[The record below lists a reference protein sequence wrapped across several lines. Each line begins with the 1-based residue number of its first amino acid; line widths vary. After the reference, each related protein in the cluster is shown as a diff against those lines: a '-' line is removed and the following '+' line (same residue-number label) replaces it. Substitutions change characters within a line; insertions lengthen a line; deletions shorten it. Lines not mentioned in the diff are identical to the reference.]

1 MAASMNPLLCWL
13 IFGATYCGIAVG
25 GIPGLTIDRTGIA
38 LLGAIAMVAA
48 GVLPLDAAMGSIDA
62 PTLLLLFGLMLV
74 SAQLRLSGFYTR
86 AAWALGGLTAQPR
99 KFLLLLMAVSGTLSA
114 ILVNDIVCLAF
125 TPVLTMAVLRARLN
139 PMPYLIGLACA
150 SNIGSAATLI
160 GNPQNMLI
168 GQVGRLDFGRFLA
181 WCGLPS
187 LLALG
192 AAYGTLLW
200 IYRGKLET
208 GGAAEPAE
216 GKRST
221 FNVEPQ
227 TEPLWPMWKGL
238 LVAGAVMALFF
249 TRVPREITA
258 LAAGGV
264 LLCSRRMDV
273 RRLLGLI
280 DWSLIMLFCGLFV
293 VIAGIETT
301 GAPARLLEWL
311 AGQGVAVADPYAL
324 TAVGALL
331 SNLVS
336 NVPAVMLLVRFLDGA
351 PAESWYVLALA
362 STFAGN
368 LITIGSIANLIVIEQ
383 ARGLGVTLT
392 FREHARAGI
401 PVTLASLA
409 IVAVWLLVAPP
420 GARGAAVP
428 APGGPGQP
436 GGQAVVPGVLNGAA
450 PAAAGGALA
459 RCGRGAH
466 RVHGAAGAPLFDN
479 LRSGF

>member
-1 MAASMNPLLCWL
+1 MNPLVCWL
-13 IFGATYCGIAVG
+13 IFGVTYCGIAVG
-25 GIPGLTIDRTGIA
+25 GVPGLTLDRTGIA

-48 GVLPLDAAMGSIDA
+48 GVLPLTSAMSSIDA

-74 SAQLRLSGFYTR
+74 SAQLRLSGFYR
-86 AAWALGGLTAQPR
+86 RSALALGGLTAHPR
-99 KFLLLLMAVSGTLSA
+99 CFLLLLMGVSGALSA
-114 ILVNDIVCLAF
+114 VLVNDIVCLAF

-168 GQVGRLDFGRFLA
+168 GQVGQLDFGRFLV
-181 WCGLPS
+181 WCGVPS
-187 LLALG
+187 LLALA
-192 AAYGTLLW
+192 AAYGILQW
-200 IYRGKLET
+200 IYRGNL
-208 GGAAEPAE
+208 GGGREASGVGVQALNPEPRTLGAEPLE
-216 GKRST
+216 SRW
-221 FNVEPQ
+221 Q
-227 TEPLWPMWKGL
+227 MWKGL
-238 LVAGAVMALFF
+238 LVAGVVMGLFF

-258 LAAGGV
+258 LTAGGV

-301 GAPARLLEWL
+301 GAPEQLLAWL
-311 AGQGVAVADPYAL
+311 SRQGVSLANPYAL
-324 TAVGALL
+324 TGVGVLL

-336 NVPAVMLLVRFLDGA
+336 NVPAVMLLVRFLNGA
-351 PAESWYVLALA
+351 QPEAWYVLALA

-392 FREHARAGI
+392 FREHARSGI
-401 PVTLASLA
+401 PVTLVSLG
-409 IVAVWLLVAPP
+409 IVLAWVWL
-420 GARGAAVP
+420 
-428 APGGPGQP
+428 Q
-436 GGQAVVPGVLNGAA
+436 Q
-450 PAAAGGALA
+450 
-459 RCGRGAH
+459 
-466 RVHGAAGAPLFDN
+466 F
-479 LRSGF
+479 